1 MVPATE
7 LRLSDAAAMSAEGAG
22 AEWRQINH
30 VGLNRL
36 QRRSQEEIESFFPP
50 EQSVVWHFGLHHR
63 LTAMI
68 RPRRSEASD
77 QRAAFLRARAG
88 RPAQAVVGSLAPGA
102 AP

>member
-1 MVPATE
+1 MSTE
-7 LRLSDAAAMSAEGAG
+7 GTDAD
-22 AEWRQINH
+22 WRQTNH

-36 QRRSQEEIESFFPP
+36 QGGRKRDLKASSPSER
-50 EQSVVWHFGLHHR
+50 SVVWRFDLHHR
-63 LTAMI
+63 LIAII

-88 RPAQAVVGSLAPGA
+88 RPAQAVVGLLAPGA